1 MSFSQEDSKKIA
13 NAYCDYQIEHM
24 DYDQLSHLAKDLLM
38 QTYSHLDYEEI
49 TAEIQDLY
57 DDDVLQTVV
66 KNAQISRSPV
76 KDFYEEVLD
85 FYRNPL
91 NHTFVQN

>member
-1 MSFSQEDSKKIA
+1 M
-13 NAYCDYQIEHM
+13 
-24 DYDQLSHLAKDLLM
+24 KDLKTIRGM
-38 QTYSHLDYEEI
+38 P
-49 TAEIQDLY
+49 DLY
-57 DDDVLQTVV
+57 DDDVLETVV

>member
-1 MSFSQEDSKKIA
+1 
-13 NAYCDYQIEHM
+13 M
-24 DYDQLSHLAKDLLM
+24 DTTNYPILLKNLLM

-57 DDDVLQTVV
+57 DDEVLETVV
-66 KNAQISRSPV
+66 ENARISRSPV

-91 NHTFVQN
+91 NHTFAQN